1 MNPKFSTLLLRP
13 YIPLIAFVIPTV
25 VVGYGVIIPNSCIA
39 GVNELTIGF
48 GATILGAVLTY
59 VAGQRAVRPRGVCTK
74 PPLRLRIARAI
85 NRQAALPSGWLG
97 RVLGHVWPIEH
108 RRLNN
113 EVIDLLSLR
122 PGQHVLEIGPGTG
135 DALRDAAHRSRG
147 GRILGVD
154 ASELMVQL
162 ARRRNRRGITR
173 GEVDVEMGDIVTHS
187 LGAATF
193 DRIFSVHSI
202 YFWGDMDAVLSKLA
216 VALRPGGMLVIA
228 FRPDGDDVPARFRDP
243 IYRFPRPQDLEAALH
258 RAGLWVERAFRS
270 AAEPGVMLFRAKRS
284 DDRADAAK
292 HLCGTE
298 DSENRHHRGEHSGGG
313 QRPEAIA

>member
-1 MNPKFSTLLLRP
+1 MNPMSSALIFRSYL
-13 YIPLIAFVIPTV
+13 PLIAFVIPTV
-25 VVGYGVIIPNSCIA
+25 VVGYAVVIPNSCIA

-59 VAGQRAVRPRGVCTK
+59 VAGQRAVRPPGVCTK

-113 EVIDLLSLR
+113 EVLDLLGLR
-122 PGQHVLEIGPGTG
+122 PGQHALEIGAGTG
-135 DALRDAAHRSRG
+135 HALRDAARRSRG
-147 GRILGVD
+147 GRTLGVD
-154 ASELMVQL
+154 VSELMVQL
-162 ARRRNRRGITR
+162 ARRLNRRGIAR
-173 GEVDVEMGDIVTHS
+173 GEVDVQVGDIVTHS

-202 YFWGDMDAVLSKLA
+202 YFWSDVGAVLSKLA
-216 VALRPGGMLVIA
+216 AALRPGGMLVIA

-243 IYRFPRPQDLEAALH
+243 IYRFPRPQDLETALH
-258 RAGLWVERAFRS
+258 RAGLRVERAFRS
-270 AAEPGVMLFRAKRS
+270 AAEPGVLLFLAMRS
-284 DDRADAAK
+284 DNRADAAK
-292 HLCGTE
+292 
-298 DSENRHHRGEHSGGG
+298 RHSAKSCDESA
-313 QRPEAIA
+313 RPGMTACRT